1 MNSGRLF
8 IESSL
13 PKEHDFEVPKRA
25 KTESPSLM
33 KATAAEPIDSKRV
46 ESPTPVAVPASAPA
60 STRGSTSIPAESE
73 AAKEVKEL
81 TEKVV
86 AEDQDTKTPPQNDL
100 TRPKSTPA
108 TVLNEKKE
116 DSVAKPRV
124 QVEKTSRPNVAA
136 ASSAPPVPSK
146 STQGAREEKKISAQK
161 HQQIALRKNEPTNP
175 TAIDFN
181 EDKRSDV
188 MVFLVPNRLPEP
200 PQSRNPLAELYYTT
214 QTLPISKIL
223 PSAHKTLSTDSYQ
236 LSLLEG
242 KLAVVHTRIEELK
255 RSQMWSL
262 RQHAK
267 FKAPLRPKTH
277 WDHLLDEM
285 RWLQMDF
292 KEERKLKIAVCNEIS
307 KAVIDYWTFG
317 KEACCVKVKP
327 PKFLEPQKDSDGD
340 EEMKVIDDSEEEKEK
355 GKEDE
360 EVKREESADKETKE
374 GPETVDPSNLSVSAS
389 AEREEVATVNN
400 SSPSF
405 HNSLIPT
412 KPEIREDGPS
422 SNSPFKMYMSYDT
435 LNSASK
441 EVFDLLPQVSTF
453 NPNAPYLNEFDSLSL
468 TSVTKFLAAPDLGRG
483 WQRLVIDVKRKES
496 DHEHLPVLSS
506 LSDKYD
512 DGREVTVPSS
522 GPLFGREAHRRAH
535 LVKAPQPPNVKY
547 LEYRTPTMWLPQD
560 DAKLLKLA
568 KDYAYNWNVI
578 AMHML
583 PYPTMGY
590 TSNIERRT
598 AWQCFERWYQLN
610 PTFNLSDLRG
620 PYAQAAQMWFE
631 AASKAQANSKRRL
644 FPLGV
649 GPESVQRGHRRLRWA
664 SMFDGMRKSMRKREN
679 LPKPNSNAVQRKSN
693 LGDASKSNIPS
704 PHDLTKLKFE
714 RDKSLA
720 EMYQQQQKNAVA
732 GLNNTNTAPVPNNN
746 NNNNS
751 NNNNSTGNG
760 NGNGNSNNNNSN
772 IANNKTAVNAA
783 GAANNRAGAA
793 ATANGSQARQQVPN
807 AAAAGGYAKFSN
819 QNTVRPA
826 PVGGVNSQ
834 STVQQV
840 PTSQGQAPLTPQQ
853 QQAYLERQRQALLQQ
868 RSVQPGQSGQ
878 PTPQNNGST
887 QMPQNTAG
895 VRPLNNQQMQ
905 NLINQVR
912 QQNPGISVEQATK
925 IAHNQVLK
933 YMQLKQQQQ
942 QQKVF
947 QQQPQS
953 QPQSPQP
960 QPQQAQPS
968 TSQSYPR
975 QSTPQN
981 TNTPGPTR

>member
-1 MNSGRLF
+1 MF

-13 PKEHDFEVPKRA
+13 PKEHDFEIPKRA
-25 KTESPSLM
+25 KTESPSLI
-33 KATAAEPIDSKRV
+33 KATAAEPIDSKEV
-46 ESPTPVAVPASAPA
+46 ESPTPVIVPASAPA
-60 STRGSTSIPAESE
+60 STRGSASIPAESE
-73 AAKEVKEL
+73 TAKEVKEL

-86 AEDQDTKTPPQNDL
+86 AEDQKVKPQNDI

-108 TVLNEKKE
+108 TVVDEKNGESK
-116 DSVAKPRV
+116 DKQQA
-124 QVEKTSRPNVAA
+124 QLEKTSRPNMVP
-136 ASSAPPVPSK
+136 ASSAPPVASK
-146 STQGAREEKKISAQK
+146 SVQAAREENICPIQN
-161 HQQIALRKNEPTNP
+161 HQQIALRKNEPTNS
-175 TAIDFN
+175 TVIDFN

-307 KAVIDYWTFG
+307 KAVMDYWNFG
-317 KEACCVKVKP
+317 KEACCIKVKP
-327 PKFLEPQKDSDGD
+327 PTFLEPQKDSDGD
-340 EEMKVIDDSEEEKEK
+340 EEMKVVEDSE
-355 GKEDE
+355 DE
-360 EVKREESADKETKE
+360 REESKDEEMEEGGEGEAKENENKVEKE
-374 GPETVDPSNLSVSAS
+374 AGTIDPSDLTVSAQQDG
-389 AEREEVATVNN
+389 EKEVATVNN

-412 KPEIREDGPS
+412 RPEIQANGLS
-422 SNSPFKMYMSYDT
+422 SNSPFKMYMGYDT

-441 EVFDLLPQVSTF
+441 EVFDLLPQVTTF

-483 WQRLVIDVKRKES
+483 WQRLVIDVKRKDA
-496 DHEHLPVLSS
+496 DHENLPVLSS

-512 DGREVTVPSS
+512 DGKEVTVPSS

-610 PTFNLSDLRG
+610 PSFNLSDLRG
-620 PYAQAAQMWFE
+620 PYAQAATLWFE

-704 PHDLTKLKFE
+704 PNDLTKLKFE

-732 GLNNTNTAPVPNNN
+732 GLNNANSANANNN
-746 NNNNS
+746 NNNN
-751 NNNNSTGNG
+751 NTNA
-760 NGNGNSNNNNSN
+760 NSNNNNNNNNGSSN
-772 IANNKTAVNAA
+772 NNPNNKA
-783 GAANNRAGAA
+783 AANGVGVVNKAGGSVAA
-793 ATANGSQARQQVPN
+793 ATTNGIPRQQVANPAIGGQARLANNQNATPMQPN
-807 AAAAGGYAKFSN
+807 SAAASGVSSGVQS
-819 QNTVRPA
+819 
-826 PVGGVNSQ
+826 PVP
-834 STVQQV
+834 QV
-840 PTSQGQAPLTPQQ
+840 ATSQGQPLTPQQ

-868 RSVQPGQSGQ
+868 RTVQAGQTGRA
-878 PTPQNNGST
+878 TPQQQSNSAPANT
-887 QMPQNTAG
+887 QMSSG
-895 VRPLNNQQMQ
+895 VRPLNNQQIQ
-905 NLINQVR
+905 NLVNQVR

-925 IAHNQVLK
+925 IAQHQIQK
-933 YMQLKQQQQ
+933 YMQMKQQQQ
-942 QQKVF
+942 KMLQ
-947 QQQPQS
+947 QS

-960 QPQQAQPS
+960 QPQQGQPS
-968 TSQSYPR
+968 TSQPYPR

-981 TNTPGPTR
+981 GGAPGPGR

>member
-1 MNSGRLF
+1 MSFSRANWLNSGRLF

-33 KATAAEPIDSKRV
+33 KATAAEPIDSERV
-46 ESPTPVAVPASAPA
+46 ESPMPMAVPASAPA
-60 STRGSTSIPAESE
+60 STRGSTSVPAESE
-73 AAKEVKEL
+73 TAKEVKEL

-86 AEDQDTKTPPQNDL
+86 AEDQDGKQSQNDIM
-100 TRPKSTPA
+100 RPKSTPA
-108 TVLNEKKE
+108 TVVDEKKE
-116 DSVAKPRV
+116 DSKDKQRAK
-124 QVEKTSRPNVAA
+124 VEKTSRPNLAA

-146 STQGAREEKKISAQK
+146 SVQADREERRGSIQNQ
-161 HQQIALRKNEPTNP
+161 QQIAVRTNEPTNP

-307 KAVIDYWTFG
+307 KAVMDYWTFG
-317 KEACCVKVKP
+317 KEACCIKVKA

-340 EEMKVIDDSEEEKEK
+340 EEMKVVEDSEDEKEK
-355 GKEDE
+355 EEEDE
-360 EVKREESADKETKE
+360 EIKKEEGSEKNKEA
-374 GPETVDPSNLSVSAS
+374 GTVDPSNLSV
-389 AEREEVATVNN
+389 AETGGETDVATVND
-400 SSPSF
+400 SSPCF

-412 KPEIREDGPS
+412 TPEIREDGPS

-435 LNSASK
+435 LNSVSK
-441 EVFDLLPQVSTF
+441 EVFDLLPQVTTF

-483 WQRLVIDVKRKES
+483 WQRLVIDVKRKEA
-496 DHEHLPVLSS
+496 DHENLPVLSS

-583 PYPTMGY
+583 PSPTLGY

-610 PTFNLSDLRG
+610 PSFNLSDLRG

-732 GLNNTNTAPVPNNN
+732 GLNNNNTAATATATATTNSNT
-746 NNNNS
+746 NNS
-751 NNNNSTGNG
+751 NNNTNSKVATNG
-760 NGNGNSNNNNSN
+760 VGAASN
-772 IANNKTAVNAA
+772 KA
-783 GAANNRAGAA
+783 GAASTA
-793 ATANGSQARQQVPN
+793 ATANGIQPRQQTTAN
-807 AAAAGGYAKFSN
+807 AAAVGGQARLSNNHSVAAMQANSPAGG
-819 QNTVRPA
+819 
-826 PVGGVNSQ
+826 GVSSQ
-834 STVQQV
+834 SPVPQV
-840 PTSQGQAPLTPQQ
+840 PTSQGQPLTPQQ

-868 RSVQPGQSGQ
+868 RSVQTGQAGRT
-878 PTPQNNGST
+878 TPQNNASP
-887 QMPQNTAG
+887 MLQNTPG
-895 VRPLNNQQMQ
+895 VRPLNNQQIQ
-905 NLINQVR
+905 NLVNQVR

-925 IAHNQVLK
+925 IAQHQIQK
-933 YMQLKQQQQ
+933 YMQMKQQQQ
-942 QQKVF
+942 KML
-947 QQQPQS
+947 QQPQS

-960 QPQQAQPS
+960 QPSQSQPS

-981 TNTPGPTR
+981 GGTPGPTR